1 MERRYFTNIST
12 RAWEH
17 PADRAALAA
26 LKQVPGLNEVIKFL
40 IGLTGEKSL
49 RFLFLSSSV
58 RVSEKQFPEMHNML
72 EEACRVLDA
81 PEVPELYVTQNP
93 VLNAGAI
100 GVKKPFIVVNSSIL
114 KTLDSKETLG
124 VVAHELAHIL
134 SGHVLYKTLLWL
146 LVNLSILFL
155 QIPVSAVILQG
166 IIAALRE
173 WDRKSE
179 LSSDR
184 AGLLVTQEP
193 AEAYT
198 TLMKLAGGGDIE
210 QMNIDEIFAQAEE
223 YDRGGDLLDGVTKLF
238 NLIGQSHPFPVLRLR
253 EIHHW
258 AEDGE
263 YGAILDGTYARR
275 DQEEQADIRKE
286 FDEASKAYQE
296 DFDRSED
303 PLAKAM
309 SNVSKGFENVRKDAE
324 KIFNDIFSRKE

>member
-1 MERRYFTNIST
+1 MTGVQTCALPIC
-12 RAWEH
+12 AWEH

-193 AEAYT
+193 AVAYT

-210 QMNIDEIFAQAEE
+210 QMNIDEFFAQAEE

>member
-17 PADRAALAA
+17 PADRAALTA

-58 RVSEKQFPEMHNML
+58 RVSEKQFPEMHEML

-114 KTLDSKETLG
+114 KTLDNQETLG

-146 LVNLSILFL
+146 LVNLSIIFL
-155 QIPVSAVILQG
+155 QIPVSAIILQG

-179 LSSDR
+179 LSADR
-184 AGLLVTQEP
+184 AGLLVTQQP
-193 AEAYT
+193 PIAYT
-198 TLMKLAGGGDIE
+198 TLMKLAGGGDID
-210 QMNIDEIFAQAEE
+210 QMNIDEFFAQAEE

-263 YGAILDGTYARR
+263 YGSILDGTYARR

-296 DFDRSED
+296 DFERSED

-309 SNVSKGFENVRKDAE
+309 GNLSKGFETVRKDAE